1 MRYQVEITPQAEED
15 LAEIVS
21 YIAKDDPLMAEA
33 FGVELVDQALTLSTL
48 PYRGSRMRGTRSPA
62 NWFMASTLSSM
73 RSTNRGVTLLCSVFC
88 TAHESNKTDRGP
100 NAARS
105 PCSFLLRGS

>member
-33 FGVELVDQALTLSTL
+33 LGMELVDQALTLSTL
-48 PYRGSRMRGTRSPA
+48 PYRGSRMRGNP
-62 NWFMASTLSSM
+62 L
-73 RSTNRGVTLLCSVFC
+73 
-88 TAHESNKTDRGP
+88 
-100 NAARS
+100 ARKLVYGKYLIVYAIDE
-105 PCSFLLRGS
+105 PRRYVAVLRFLHGARIK